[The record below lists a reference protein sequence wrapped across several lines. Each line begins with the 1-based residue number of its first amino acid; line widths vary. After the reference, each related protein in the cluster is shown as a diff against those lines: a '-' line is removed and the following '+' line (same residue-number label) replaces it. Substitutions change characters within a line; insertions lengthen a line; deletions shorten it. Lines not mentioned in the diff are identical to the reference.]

1 MIYICVNIYDYLI
14 CIPIDICTYYMYLH
28 IILCKWM
35 YWSIGSQ
42 KKNIR
47 ESHLITN
54 CVNFLIKR
62 FFIEIS
68 NYNDLCTLQ
77 EINIPHLGK
86 RKMIFKRVLG
96 SNTSS
101 QESILFCFVFHFL
114 DSFRPKKT
122 SAILEDWQFEI
133 TAQLAMHEAIM
144 SNLPCSSLLL
154 FRRNSWW

>member
-1 MIYICVNIYDYLI
+1 
-14 CIPIDICTYYMYLH
+14 
-28 IILCKWM
+28 M

-86 RKMIFKRVLG
+86 RKMIFKYALSGGYYVN
-96 SNTSS
+96 S
-101 QESILFCFVFHFL
+101 
-114 DSFRPKKT
+114 
-122 SAILEDWQFEI
+122 LEG
-133 TAQLAMHEAIM
+133 
-144 SNLPCSSLLL
+144 NLPLRIQTHS
-154 FRRNSWW
+154 